1 MFFITYSSFFSYI
14 FNNRNLNSNVSMKS
28 IFDYSDYRR
37 YFADFYSAKKAL
49 NPAFSYRFMAQ
60 HIGFK
65 SAGHFTKIIQG
76 KANISVALA
85 LRFAEFFKLNK
96 KETEYFQLL
105 VLYNQAKNHQDKRRY
120 FEKMLA
126 FKNAKIITVNG
137 SQYEFYE
144 KWYYTVVRETLAV
157 VPIKDNFAELAARI
171 VPPVTEKEA
180 KRAID
185 VLERLGFIV
194 RDDDGYYRQ
203 ANPLLMADRDT
214 ASLAIDNFIMSNI
227 DLARQAIDR
236 FPKDERK
243 LSATTLTISK
253 TTYDKIIDELLEF
266 RRYILTLAQQDQH
279 PERTYQFNF
288 QVFPVSKAAPVKE
301 KV

>member
-1 MFFITYSSFFSYI
+1 
-14 FNNRNLNSNVSMKS
+14 MKS
-28 IFDYSDYRR
+28 IFDYSDYRS
-37 YFADFYSAKKAL
+37 FLADFYTEKKAQ
-49 NPAFSYRFMAQ
+49 NPIFSYRFMAQ
-60 HIGFK
+60 HVGFK

-76 KANISVALA
+76 KANISVSLA
-85 LRFAEFFKLNK
+85 LRFAEFFKFNK
-96 KETEYFQLL
+96 KQTEYFQSL

-157 VPIKDNFAELAARI
+157 VPVKNDFAGLAARI
-171 VPPVTEKEA
+171 VPPITEKEA
-180 KRAID
+180 KKAVG
-185 VLERLGFIV
+185 VLERLGFVV

-214 ASLAIDNFIMSNI
+214 ASLAVDNFILSNI

-253 TTYDKIIDELLEF
+253 ATYDKIINELQEF
-266 RRYILTLAQQDQH
+266 RRHILTLAQQDQH
-279 PERTYQFNF
+279 PERAYQFNF
-288 QVFPVSKAAPVKE
+288 QVFPVSTAAPLKE
-301 KV
+301 NV

>member
-1 MFFITYSSFFSYI
+1 
-14 FNNRNLNSNVSMKS
+14 MKS
-28 IFDYSDYRR
+28 IFDYSDYRS
-37 YFADFYSAKKAL
+37 FLADFYTEKKAQ
-49 NPAFSYRFMAQ
+49 NPIFSYRFMAQ
-60 HIGFK
+60 HVGFK

-76 KANISVALA
+76 KANISVSLA
-85 LRFAEFFKLNK
+85 LRFAEFFKFNK
-96 KETEYFQLL
+96 KQTEYFQSL

-157 VPIKDNFAELAARI
+157 VPVKNDFAGLAARI
-171 VPPVTEKEA
+171 VPPITEKEA
-180 KRAID
+180 KKAVG
-185 VLERLGFIV
+185 VLERLGFVV

-214 ASLAIDNFIMSNI
+214 ASLAVDNFILSNI

-253 TTYDKIIDELLEF
+253 ATYDKIINELQEF
-266 RRYILTLAQQDQH
+266 RRHILTLAQQDQH

-288 QVFPVSKAAPVKE
+288 QVFPVSTAAPLKE
-301 KV
+301 NV